1 MNRTAKYNFDSFT
14 FTVDVDDDSCRTV
27 FSRSVPVIST
37 AVLGGGMSSASSVL
51 NMKVRQNFLG
61 LETDFVEPAESI
73 RLSALEYGL
82 PAPCIGMMTAASMNS
97 YCDALIQEQEVRVFC
112 CLTAGFSNALA
123 AGDKASFLPEFLA
136 EKHSCKQSEIKPG
149 TINIIAGTNIP
160 LAPQAACEAL
170 MICSEAKTALIHERG
185 IKSTVSEMYAT
196 GTGTD
201 SILVFSAP
209 AAAFGGPEGFG
220 SEGEKYC
227 GKHTKLGELF
237 ARAVRQA
244 LGGSIDILSSAGFVV
259 TEV

>member
-1 MNRTAKYNFDSFT
+1 MNKNSEYNFGSFT
-14 FTVDVDDDSCRTV
+14 FTVNVDDDSCRAV
-27 FSRSVPVIST
+27 FSRSVPVLST
-37 AVLGGGMSSASSVL
+37 AVLGGGMSFASSVL

-73 RLSALEYGL
+73 SLCASHYGL
-82 PAPCIGMMTAASMNS
+82 PEPCSGMMTAASMNS
-97 YCDALIQEQEVRVFC
+97 YCDALIEEQGVSVFC

-123 AGDKASFLPEFLA
+123 AGDRASFLPELLA
-136 EKHSCKQSEIKPG
+136 EKHSCKQPDIEPG
-149 TINIIAGTNIP
+149 TINIIAGTSIP

-209 AAAFGGPEGFG
+209 AADSFESFR
-220 SEGEKYC
+220 SDGEKYC

-237 ARAVRQA
+237 GRAVRQA
-244 LGGSIDILSSAGFVV
+244 LGSSIDILSSAGFVI